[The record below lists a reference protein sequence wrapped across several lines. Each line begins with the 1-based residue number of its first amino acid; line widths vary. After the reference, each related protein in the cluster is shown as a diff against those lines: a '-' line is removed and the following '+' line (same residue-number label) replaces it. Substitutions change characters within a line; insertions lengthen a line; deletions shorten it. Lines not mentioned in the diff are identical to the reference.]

1 MSIKGVRKTAESRDR
16 DRTKVRVDEV
26 RDNEPTMP
34 HGLTAYAQEQ
44 WRIAVDYLR
53 ADGRLHGN
61 QATILERWAITCDR
75 AKVIDAII
83 SVQGVMNEDGRP
95 HPLLS
100 ASIAL
105 AEKIRMMARELGMT
119 PASRLPTLKPA
130 ERPELAPVSPIAAL
144 LRARERRA

>member
-1 MSIKGVRKTAESRDR
+1 
-16 DRTKVRVDEV
+16 
-26 RDNEPTMP
+26 MP
-34 HGLTAYAQEQ
+34 HGLTTYAQEQ

-75 AKVIDAII
+75 AKVVDAII
-83 SVQGVMNEDGRP
+83 SVQGVMTEDNRP

-130 ERPELAPVSPIAAL
+130 EKPELAPVSPIAAL
-144 LRARERRA
+144 LKARERTA

>member
-1 MSIKGVRKTAESRDR
+1 MSVRGVRKTAESRDR

-130 ERPELAPVSPIAAL
+130 EKPELAPVSPIAAL
-144 LRARERRA
+144 LKARERTA

>member
-1 MSIKGVRKTAESRDR
+1 MGLRGPQRQLGKRIEDKT
-16 DRTKVRVDEV
+16 TVRVHEV
-26 RDNEPTMP
+26 PGNEPTMP

-105 AEKIRMMARELGMT
+105 AEKIRMMARELDMT

-130 ERPELAPVSPIAAL
+130 EKPELAPVSPIAAL
-144 LRARERRA
+144 LKARERTA

>member
-1 MSIKGVRKTAESRDR
+1 MSVKGVRKTAESRDR

-44 WRIAVDYLR
+44 WQIAVDYLR

-75 AKVIDAII
+75 AKIVDAII
-83 SVQGVMNEDGRP
+83 GVEGVMIGDRP
-95 HPLLS
+95 HPLLPT
-100 ASIAL
+100 SIAL

-130 ERPELAPVSPIAAL
+130 EKPELAPVSPIAAL
-144 LRARERRA
+144 LKSRERTA

>member
-53 ADGRLHGN
+53 ADGRLQGN
-61 QATILERWAITCDR
+61 QSTILERWAITCDR

-130 ERPELAPVSPIAAL
+130 EKPELAPVSPIAAL
-144 LRARERRA
+144 LKARERTA

>member
-130 ERPELAPVSPIAAL
+130 EKPELAPVSPIAAL
-144 LRARERRA
+144 LKARERTA

>member
-61 QATILERWAITCDR
+61 QSTILERWAITCDR

-130 ERPELAPVSPIAAL
+130 EKPELAPVSPIAAL
-144 LRARERRA
+144 LKARERTA